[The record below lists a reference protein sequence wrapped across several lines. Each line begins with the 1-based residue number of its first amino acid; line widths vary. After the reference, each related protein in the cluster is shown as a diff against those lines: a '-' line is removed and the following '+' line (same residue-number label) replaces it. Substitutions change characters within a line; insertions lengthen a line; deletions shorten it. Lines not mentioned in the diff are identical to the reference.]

1 MALTKSKMYCCQWYS
16 LGAFYKIKIVK
27 ILSNLIQKQFKSFI
41 NLLFYP
47 YKELQYP
54 VQQYCWHLIST
65 WEIALKINFH

>member
-1 MALTKSKMYCCQWYS
+1 M
-16 LGAFYKIKIVK
+16 KIVK

-47 YKELQYP
+47 YKYLQYP